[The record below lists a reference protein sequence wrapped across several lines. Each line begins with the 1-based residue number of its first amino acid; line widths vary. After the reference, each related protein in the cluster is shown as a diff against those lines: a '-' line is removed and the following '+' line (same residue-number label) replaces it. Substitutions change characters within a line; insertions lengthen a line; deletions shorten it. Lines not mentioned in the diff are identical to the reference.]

1 MPAWEKYGASRLGR
15 SIVTAITSATSFTTP
30 FGSQTRQVRITH
42 TQANGIWF
50 AVTESTNTGTSPT
63 VTAASSQSHYIPNN
77 WIEFYACSPGQACA
91 FISTSTTTG
100 LINISEML

>member
-63 VTAASSQSHYIPNN
+63 VTAARGPLPRGARQTAH
-77 WIEFYACSPGQACA
+77 G
-91 FISTSTTTG
+91 G
-100 LINISEML
+100 RRGGH